1 MASKR
6 EQVIDAVV
14 TKMQATFPQATVLRN
29 AAKPEGIGS
38 HGLIVVRD
46 GDPGDPE
53 ITMSPLTYIYEH
65 RIPVEIAVNPTRI
78 EDVESTLDDMLVL
91 LGQAI
96 QADRTL
102 GGLCDFAD
110 TEAPATEA
118 IEATGAVAA
127 RWGDAAV
134 LAIYATANP
143 LT

>member
-1 MASKR
+1 MPSVR

-14 TKMQATFPQATVLRN
+14 TKIQATFPQATVLRN
-29 AAKPEGIGS
+29 SAKPEGIGL
-38 HGLIVVRD
+38 HGLVVVRD

-65 RIPVEIAVNPTRI
+65 RIPVEIAVNPSRA
-78 EDVESTLDDMLVL
+78 EDAESTLDDMLVL
-91 LGQAI
+91 LGRAVE
-96 QADRTL
+96 ADRTL
-102 GGLCDFAD
+102 GGLCDFVD

-134 LAIYATANP
+134 VAIYATSNP